1 MTKQRR
7 WLGTPSPAMIV
18 AILALM
24 VGLTGSAVAAGVV
37 PLARRALVADNAKKF
52 GGQTP
57 RKALI
62 RAVEVALLV
71 GPLSIKHLVVVRSAA
86 WSVPAGSQADFAASC
101 DAGQKVVSGGFDAAA
116 GQATPVAS
124 RPGSDGASWRVFLA
138 NASTTA
144 AASGSVYAVCVK

>member
-7 WLGTPSPAMIV
+7 WLGRPSPAMIV
-18 AILALM
+18 AVLALM
-24 VGLTGSAVAAGVV
+24 VALTGSAVAAGVV
-37 PLARRALVADNAKKF
+37 PLARRALVADNAKKL

-57 RKALI
+57 RKVLI

-86 WSVPAGSQADFAASC
+86 WSVPAGGQADFVAAC

-116 GQATPVAS
+116 GQATAVAS
-124 RPGSDGASWRVFLA
+124 RPGTDGASWKV
-138 NASTTA
+138 
-144 AASGSVYAVCVK
+144 